1 MTRRDFKTGVR
12 AVSGLELT
20 VFSDD
25 EIHSIHEATLEVL
38 QETGLRVEGD
48 EALEIFR
55 GSGAQVERSDGFG
68 LVKIPPY
75 VVEDCIRWA
84 PSTVVYH
91 GREPDRDFVAEP
103 KRVGLINAGGCVN
116 VLDPT
121 TKARRKSTKKDYEDI
136 ARVCDALD
144 EIAVFERPCVASD
157 VTPAA
162 YPVHCLEAS
171 LKNTTKHVL
180 IGADNAKNLRVM
192 IDLGAAALGGME
204 AFKKRPIF
212 EATVCPTSPLS
223 LLLDCTEV
231 VVEAAR
237 QGVGLGINT
246 MALSGGTSAATLAS
260 TLVTTNAEV
269 LGALVLAQLTTK
281 GTPCT
286 YASTTTI
293 MDMGTGIGA
302 VGAPEI
308 GLISSGMTKLAQF
321 YRLPS
326 WVAGGLSDSKIPDAQ
341 AAYET
346 VLTALPPALA
356 GANMVFG
363 AGGLDQLLTFDFAKL
378 MMDVELIGMIMRVVR
393 GIDVTDQTLAL
404 DIIHDV
410 GPGGE
415 FLTHDHT
422 YAHTRELSQGKL
434 FDRTVRDVW
443 LAAGGKDLTERAYDR
458 AGDLLEHHTP
468 KPLSKGA
475 AEAMDEIIQAYEAEL
490 GVGKK

>member
-1 MTRRDFKTGVR
+1 MRRNVKTGVH

-25 EIHSIHEATLEVL
+25 EIRSVHEATLEVL

-48 EALEIFR
+48 EALEIFH
-55 GSGAQVERSDGFG
+55 GGGAQVERSNEYG

-91 GREPDRDFVAEP
+91 GRDPDNDFVAEP
-103 KRVGLINAGGCVN
+103 KRVGLINGGGCVN
-116 VLDPT
+116 VIDPV
-121 TKARRKSTKKDYEDI
+121 TKARHKSTKKDCGDI

-162 YPVHCLEAS
+162 YPVHCLEVI
-171 LKNTTKHVL
+171 LQNTTKHVL
-180 IGADNAKNLRVM
+180 LGADNARNLRAM
-192 IDLGAAALGGME
+192 IEVAAAALGGME
-204 AFKKRPIF
+204 TFKRRPIF
-212 EATVCPTSPLS
+212 EASACPTTPLS
-223 LLLDCTEV
+223 LLHDCTDV

-246 MALSGGTSAATLAS
+246 MALAGATSAATLAS

-269 LGALVLAQLTTK
+269 LGALVLAQLTTR
-281 GTPCT
+281 GARCT
-286 YASTTTI
+286 FSSTSTI
-293 MDMGTGIGA
+293 MDMGTGIGS

-308 GLISSGMTKLAQF
+308 GLISSAMAKLAQY
-321 YRLPS
+321 YRLPC
-326 WVAGGLSDSKIPDAQ
+326 WVAGGMSDSKIPDAQ

-356 GANMVFG
+356 GANLVYG
-363 AGGLDQLLTFDFAKL
+363 AGGLDQLLTFDLAKL
-378 MMDVELIGMIMRVVR
+378 LMDVELIGMIMKVVK

-404 DIIHDV
+404 DVIHEL

-422 YAHTRELSQGKL
+422 YAHVRALSQGRL

-443 LAAGGKDLTERAYDR
+443 LAAGGKDLTERAYER
-458 AGDLLEHHTP
+458 ARYLLEHHTP
-468 KPLSKGA
+468 KPLPKGA
-475 AEAMDEIIQAYEAEL
+475 AETIHEVVEAYEAEL
-490 GVGKK
+490 GVGKT